1 LFGRQNTG
9 GDGFKN
15 PEKVSRGD
23 GGYGE
28 MGGGRVR
35 ATSGDPF
42 AQFAGVLPVERLSK
56 AFFKAG
62 SLGIGGEHFAPGNG
76 L

>member
-1 LFGRQNTG
+1 LSGGQNTG

-15 PEKVSRGD
+15 PEEVSRGN
-23 GGYGE
+23 GGYSN
-28 MGGGRVR
+28 MGGGRFG
-35 ATSGDPF
+35 ATLGDPF

-56 AFFKAG
+56 AFLKPG
-62 SLGIGGEHFAPGNG
+62 LIGVGGEHFAPGNG

>member
-15 PEKVSRGD
+15 PKEVGRRN

-28 MGGGRVR
+28 MGGGRFW
-35 ATSGDPF
+35 ATLGDPF
-42 AQFAGVLPVERLSK
+42 AQFAGVLPVERFSK
-56 AFFKAG
+56 AFLKSG
-62 SLGIGGEHFAPGNG
+62 LIGVGGEHFAPGNG